1 MRFALRTAATAA
13 ALALA
18 LAGCG
23 DDGDDLAGNDAGAKP
38 TFAAGST
45 MARIQE
51 AGTLKVGT
59 KFDQPLYGEKQ
70 LSGDVEGF
78 DVEIARIIADE
89 LGVEPAFQEA
99 VSKNR
104 EPFLQNGTVDIVVA
118 TYTINDKRK
127 QVVDFAGPYYVTG
140 QSLMVKKGDTTIK
153 SKDDL
158 AGKTVCSVE
167 GSTPAERIKT
177 EAPQAKVILFDTYGK
192 CAEAVTNDQAD
203 AVTTDEAILLG
214 LVSKTPDA
222 FEVVGE
228 QFSEEPYGVGLKK
241 DDQQFRDFL
250 NDTLEKAFED
260 GRWEKALDK
269 TVGTVQ
275 DDLPKPPSVDR
286 YTSVAGGAAASTAP
300 STAASAAASAPAASA
315 PAAGGAS
322 VAPVASATP

>member
-1 MRFALRTAATAA
+1 MRFALRTAAAFAA
-13 ALALA
+13 VALAA
-18 LAGCG
+18 AGCG
-23 DDGDDLAGNDAGAKP
+23 SNDSGTGGDTASGDASAKP
-38 TFAAGST
+38 TFAAGTT

-78 DVEIARIIADE
+78 DVEIALIVAEE
-89 LGVEPAFQEA
+89 LGVEPEFQEA

-104 EPFLQNGTVDIVVA
+104 EPFIQNGTVDIVVA

-127 QVVDFAGPYYVTG
+127 EVVDFAGPYYVTG
-140 QSLMVKKGDTTIK
+140 QSLMVAKDDTTIT

-158 AGKTVCSVE
+158 AGKKVCSVE

-177 EAPQAKVILFDTYGK
+177 EAPQAQVILFDTYGK
-192 CAEAVTNDQAD
+192 CAEAVTNGQAD

-222 FEVVGE
+222 FKVVGE
-228 QFSEEPYGVGLKK
+228 QFSEEPYGIGLKK
-241 DDQQFRDFL
+241 GDQAFRDFI
-250 NDTLEKAFED
+250 NDTLEAAYED

-275 DDLPKPPSVDR
+275 DELPEPPAVDR
-286 YTSVAGGAAASTAP
+286 YTSTAGGT
-300 STAASAAASAPAASA
+300 TGGASAAPAPTASS
-315 PAAGGAS
+315 
-322 VAPVASATP
+322 